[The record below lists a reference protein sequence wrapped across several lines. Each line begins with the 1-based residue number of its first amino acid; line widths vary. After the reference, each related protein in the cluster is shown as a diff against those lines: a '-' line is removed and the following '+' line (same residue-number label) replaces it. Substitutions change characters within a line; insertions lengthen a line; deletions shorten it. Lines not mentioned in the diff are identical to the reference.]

1 MAFDISVNESKM
13 MHIFK
18 NNGYVSCYSYSF
30 FAAQLYCCFLH
41 VKQIEETTLFD
52 ELENYVDVWNLGDDT
67 HKHGNVRMSKD
78 ALHYDFVLDFL
89 KKLICNS
96 WVNNFLDGNWSTIK
110 FTGMD
115 DRETTLTNLFSKF

>member
-1 MAFDISVNESKM
+1 
-13 MHIFK
+13 
-18 NNGYVSCYSYSF
+18 
-30 FAAQLYCCFLH
+30 
-41 VKQIEETTLFD
+41 
-52 ELENYVDVWNLGDDT
+52 
-67 HKHGNVRMSKD
+67 MSKD